1 MALGT
6 PRESRIMG
14 DDVIRPLRSES
25 PRAVAQPPE
34 GGGTTTEKAGLA
46 TLLGSWMGLLRR
58 YRFMAVGA
66 GVLTLTPFVLFGF
79 FALPSYS
86 SSGVVQVANE
96 GNTAM
101 PMLDFMGDLGGS
113 QVDTEVEILRRREA
127 VVETFTSLGL
137 HVIDPKRPWLVT
149 PDWGVATGQRS
160 PTPQWLASIRD
171 SIAFAHVTPARFE
184 GLPVRVEAID
194 DGQVA
199 IAIGEPGQTREHTV
213 AVGET
218 LEADGLTI
226 SFNTLPGEVG
236 DSANLYVETEGEM
249 LERLLPQ
256 LSVAPVGSRDR
267 ATDLVAV
274 RFSHADRF
282 VAQAV
287 VDDLM
292 RRYLQQSLD
301 WQATGASKSAEF
313 IRQRLGDADEELA
326 TAEQKL
332 REFSEAEHAVQLDT
346 QAKVTIENVAVIET
360 ELRQADVEAAVLGS
374 LHKGL
379 RTRMKNG
386 EGASLTASF
395 IADPVLAAS
404 IGALTEAETQ
414 VATLSA
420 TLTPDHPKLVE
431 MQRKLGKQR
440 KQVNRLL
447 ATARKNVGSRMANL
461 RRERDSAAAELTDFP
476 AKNLQLA
483 RLMRD
488 VEVSQKLYAF
498 LLERYREAEI
508 LEASTTIDK
517 RIVEGA
523 NVPHDMASPRR
534 VRIWAS
540 GLAAAIMAAIAA
552 AWLSHALRRRL
563 SSVEDVAGEFD
574 FGVYGVVPKLG
585 ESSKQSRKDNAR
597 LPHESIWADAHSPAS
612 EAFRALCVSVTLTPS
627 ENGRGRVIA
636 LSSSQQGEGKS
647 TVVANLA
654 VSLARSGSSV
664 LVIDLDLRRPVQHRE
679 WRVKRKGGFTDLL
692 ARGTV
697 SDFGD
702 FVRTQECGVDVMTA
716 GQRVPDS
723 LPSLMSP
730 KLGELVESARQ
741 RYDYVLLDSAPS
753 FVPDGSVVAQ
763 YADLLL
769 VVARPGVLQRAHA
782 RRARVVWN
790 RLSAPKGL
798 VLNAV
803 EREHGGDDGYYYYGG
818 GYAYAS
824 EYAQTDTDTADDD
837 DEHGQDDDIA
847 VAS

>member
-1 MALGT
+1 
-6 PRESRIMG
+6 MG
-14 DDVIRPLRSES
+14 DDVIRPLRSDS
-25 PRAVAQPPE
+25 TRAVAQPPE
-34 GGGTTTEKAGLA
+34 GSGGTTEKAGLA
-46 TLLGSWMGLLRR
+46 TLLGSWLGLLRR
-58 YRFMAVGA
+58 YRWVAVGA
-66 GVLTLTPFVLFGF
+66 GVLTLAPFILFGF

-86 SSGVVQVANE
+86 SAGVVQVSNE
-96 GNTAM
+96 GSSAM
-101 PMLDFMGDLGGS
+101 PMLDFMGELGGS

-137 HVIDPKRPWLVT
+137 HVIDPNRPWMVT
-149 PDWGVATGQRS
+149 PQWDVATGKRS
-160 PTPQWLASIRD
+160 PTPAWLTSLRG
-171 SIAFAHVTPARFE
+171 SLAFAQLAPERFE
-184 GLPVRVEAID
+184 GVTVRIEATD
-194 DGQVA
+194 ESTVA
-199 IAIGEPGQTREHTV
+199 VSVGEPGAVEEFTL

-218 LEADGLTI
+218 LENDGLAL
-226 SFNTLPGEVG
+226 SFATLPGEVG
-236 DSANLYVETEGEM
+236 VPNTVYIETEGE
-249 LERLLPQ
+249 LLDRLLPQ
-256 LSVAPVGSRDR
+256 LSVAPVGNRDH

-274 RFSHADRF
+274 RFLHADRF

-313 IRQRLGDADEELA
+313 IRQRLEDADKELSI
-326 TAEQKL
+326 AEQEL

-346 QAKVTIENVAVIET
+346 QAKVTIESVSMIEA

-379 RTRMKNG
+379 RTRLKKG
-386 EGASLTASF
+386 EGAHLTASF

-414 VATLSA
+414 AATMSA
-420 TLTPDHPKLVE
+420 SLTADHPKLVE
-431 MQRKLGKQR
+431 VNRRLRQQR
-440 KQVNRLL
+440 KQVGRLL
-447 ATARKNVGSRMANL
+447 GTARKNVGSRMANL
-461 RRERDSAAAELTDFP
+461 RRERDAAAAVLTDFP

-488 VEVSQKLYAF
+488 VEVTQKLYAF

-517 RIVEGA
+517 RIVESA

-540 GLAAAIMAAIAA
+540 GFAAAVMFALAT

-563 SSVEDVAGEFD
+563 SSVDDVAAEFD
-574 FGVYGVVPKLG
+574 FGVYGVVPKLA
-585 ESSKQSRKDNAR
+585 EATKASQRDNAR
-597 LPHESIWADAHSPAS
+597 LPHQAIWAETHSPAA
-612 EAFRALCVSVTLTPS
+612 EAFRALCVSVTMTPA
-627 ENGRGRVIA
+627 EAGRGRVIA

-647 TVVANLA
+647 TVVSNLA

-664 LVIDLDLRRPVQHRE
+664 LVVDLDLRRPVQHRE
-679 WRVKRKGGFTDLL
+679 WRVKRDRGFTNLL
-692 ARGTV
+692 AHGNV
-697 SDFGD
+697 ADFAD
-702 FVRTQECGVDVMTA
+702 FVRPQECGVDVLTA

-730 KLGELVESARQ
+730 KLAELIEAARL

-763 YADLLL
+763 HADLLL

-782 RRARVVWN
+782 RRARVVWS
-790 RLSAPKGL
+790 RLGAPKGL

-818 GYAYAS
+818 GYAYSSDYTQSAA
-824 EYAQTDTDTADDD
+824 EADEVQDDD
-837 DEHGQDDDIA
+837 ANPDDIA

>member
-1 MALGT
+1 
-6 PRESRIMG
+6 MG
-14 DDVIRPLRSES
+14 DEVIRPLRSES

-34 GGGTTTEKAGLA
+34 GGGNTTSDKAGLA

-58 YRFMAVGA
+58 YRYMAVGA
-66 GVLTLTPFVLFGF
+66 GVLTLAPFVLYGF

-86 SSGVVQVANE
+86 SAGVVQVANE
-96 GNTAM
+96 GNSAM
-101 PMLDFMGDLGGS
+101 PMLDFMGELGGS

-137 HVIDPKRPWLVT
+137 HVIDPQRPWVVT
-149 PDWGVATGQRS
+149 PDWGVATGKTS
-160 PTPQWLASIRD
+160 PTPPWLERLRTSL
-171 SIAFAHVTPARFE
+171 AFATVTPQRFE
-184 GLPVRVEAID
+184 GLTVRVEPTDEATIA
-194 DGQVA
+194 V
-199 IAIGEPGQTREHTV
+199 AIGEGAAANEYTM

-226 SFNTLPGEVG
+226 SFSTLPGEVG
-236 DSANLYVETEGEM
+236 VASTVYVETEGE
-249 LERLLPQ
+249 LLDRLLPQ
-256 LSVAPVGSRDR
+256 LLVAPVGSRDR
-267 ATDLVAV
+267 STDLVAV
-274 RFSHADRF
+274 RFSHTDRF

-313 IRQRLGDADEELA
+313 IRQRLDDADEELA

-379 RTRMKNG
+379 RTRMKKG
-386 EGASLTASF
+386 EGAALTASF

-420 TLTPDHPKLVE
+420 TLTPDHPKLVQ
-431 MQRKLGKQR
+431 MQRKLDKQR
-440 KQVNRLL
+440 KTVNRLL
-447 ATARKNVGSRMANL
+447 STARKNVGSRMANL
-461 RRERDSAAAELTDFP
+461 RRERDSAAAALTDFP

-517 RIVEGA
+517 RIVESA

-540 GLAAAIMAAIAA
+540 GLAAAVMAALAA

-563 SSVEDVAGEFD
+563 SSVDDVANEFD

-585 ESSKQSRKDNAR
+585 ESTKQSRRDNAR
-597 LPHESIWADAHSPAS
+597 LPHEAIWAETHSPAA
-612 EAFRALCVSVTLTPS
+612 EAFRALCVSVTLTPA

-647 TVVANLA
+647 TVVSNLA

-679 WRVKRKGGFTDLL
+679 WRVKRDGGYTNLL
-692 ARGTV
+692 AQGNV
-697 SDFGD
+697 KDFAE
-702 FVRTQECGVDVMTA
+702 FVRSQECGVDVLTA

-730 KLGELVESARQ
+730 KLGDLIDAARQ

-763 YADLLL
+763 HADLLL

-782 RRARVVWN
+782 RRARVVWS

-803 EREHGGDDGYYYYGG
+803 ERDHGGDDGYYYYGG

-824 EYAQTDTDTADDD
+824 EYAQSDVPESEDESQHDDD
-837 DEHGQDDDIA
+837 DAQSDDIA

>member
-1 MALGT
+1 
-6 PRESRIMG
+6 MG
-14 DDVIRPLRSES
+14 DEVIRPLRSES
-25 PRAVAQPPE
+25 SRAVAQPPE

-46 TLLGSWMGLLRR
+46 SLLGSWLGLLRR
-58 YRFMAVGA
+58 YRYVAVGA
-66 GVLTLTPFVLFGF
+66 GVLTLAPFVLFGF

-86 SSGVVQVANE
+86 SAGVVQVANE
-96 GNTAM
+96 GNSAM
-101 PMLDFMGDLGGS
+101 PMLDFMGELGGS

-127 VVETFTSLGL
+127 VVETFTALGL
-137 HVIDPKRPWLVT
+137 HVIDPERPFMVT
-149 PDWGVATGQRS
+149 PDWGVATGQQS
-160 PTPQWLASIRD
+160 PTPAWLKALRESL
-171 SIAFAHVTPARFE
+171 AFAHVTPERFQ
-184 GLPVRVEAID
+184 GLTVRIEATDESTIA
-194 DGQVA
+194 VA
-199 IAIGEPGQTREHTV
+199 IGGPGEAREHSL

-226 SFNTLPGEVG
+226 SFNTLPGEIGVP
-236 DSANLYVETEGEM
+236 STVFIETEGE
-249 LERLLPQ
+249 LLDRLSPQ

-313 IRQRLGDADEELA
+313 IRQRLDDADEELVV
-326 TAEQKL
+326 AEQKL

-346 QAKVTIENVAVIET
+346 QAKVTIENVAVIEA

-379 RTRMKNG
+379 RTRMKKG

-395 IADPVLAAS
+395 IADPVLSAS

-414 VATLSA
+414 VAILSA

-431 MQRKLGKQR
+431 LQRKLANQR
-440 KQVNRLL
+440 KEVNRLL

-461 RRERDSAAAELTDFP
+461 RRERDSAAAALTDFP

-498 LLERYREAEI
+498 LLERHREAEI

-517 RIVEGA
+517 RIVESA

-540 GLAAAIMAAIAA
+540 GIAAAIMAALAA
-552 AWLSHALRRRL
+552 AWLSHTLRRRL
-563 SSVEDVAGEFD
+563 SSVDDVAGEFD

-585 ESSKQSRKDNAR
+585 ESTKQTRRDNAR
-597 LPHESIWADAHSPAS
+597 LPHGAIWSDNHSPAA

-627 ENGRGRVIA
+627 EDGRGRVIA

-647 TVVANLA
+647 TVVSNLA

-692 ARGTV
+692 AHGKVT
-697 SDFGD
+697 DLAN

-730 KLGELVESARQ
+730 KLGEVIEYARQ

-763 YADLLL
+763 HADLLL

-782 RRARVVWN
+782 RRARVVWS

-803 EREHGGDDGYYYYGG
+803 ERDHGGDEGYYYYGG

-824 EYAQTDTDTADDD
+824 DYNQADVEESSHDEDDD
-837 DEHGQDDDIA
+837 DGQHDDIA

>member
-1 MALGT
+1 
-6 PRESRIMG
+6 MG
-14 DDVIRPLRSES
+14 DDVIRPLRSDA

-34 GGGTTTEKAGLA
+34 GSPAEPQDKAGLA
-46 TLLGSWMGLLRR
+46 TLLGSWLGLLRR
-58 YRFMAVGA
+58 YRYIAIGA
-66 GVLTLTPFVLFGF
+66 SVLTLTPFVLFGL

-96 GNTAM
+96 GNSAM
-101 PMLDFMGDLGGS
+101 PMLDFMGELGGS

-137 HVIDPKRPWLVT
+137 HVIDPDRPFMVT
-149 PDWGVATGQRS
+149 PEWSVATGQTS
-160 PTPQWLASIRD
+160 PTPAWLDGIR
-171 SIAFAHVTPARFE
+171 SSLAFAQVTPQRFE
-184 GLPVRVEAID
+184 GLPVRLEAID
-194 DGQVA
+194 ESSLAVS
-199 IAIGEPGQTREHTV
+199 IGEPGQASEHTI

-218 LEADGLTI
+218 LEAEGLSL
-226 SFNTLPGEVG
+226 SFATLPMDVGERQTI
-236 DSANLYVETEGEM
+236 YVETEGE
-249 LERLLPQ
+249 LLDRLSPQ
-256 LSVAPVGSRDR
+256 LAVAPVGSRDR

-274 RFSHADRF
+274 KFSHADRF

-287 VDDLM
+287 VEDLM

-301 WQATGASKSAEF
+301 WQATGASKSAQF
-313 IRQRLGDADEELA
+313 IRQRLEEADEELA
-326 TAEQKL
+326 GAEQKL

-379 RTRMKNG
+379 RARMKKG
-386 EGASLTASF
+386 EGAFLTASF
-395 IADPVLAAS
+395 VADPVLAAS

-420 TLTPDHPKLVE
+420 SVTADHPKLVE
-431 MQRKLGKQR
+431 KKRQLTKQR
-440 KQVNRLL
+440 AQVQRLL
-447 ATARKNVGSRMANL
+447 GTARKNVGSRMANL
-461 RRERDSAAAELTDFP
+461 KRERDAAAAALTDFP

-540 GLAAAIMAAIAA
+540 GFAAAVIAA
-552 AWLSHALRRRL
+552 FITAWLSHTLRRRL
-563 SSVEDVAGEFD
+563 SSVDDVAAEFD

-585 ESSKQSRKDNAR
+585 ESTKAKRRDNAR
-597 LPHESIWADAHSPAS
+597 LPHDAIWAETHSPAA
-612 EAFRALCVSVTLTPS
+612 EAFRALCVSVTLTPA
-627 ENGRGRVIA
+627 EAGRGRVIA

-647 TVVANLA
+647 TVVSNLA

-679 WRVKRKGGFTDLL
+679 WRVKRDGGFTNLL
-692 ARGTV
+692 AHGNV
-697 SDFGD
+697 SEFAN
-702 FVRTQECGVDVMTA
+702 FVRSQECGVDVLTA

-730 KLGELVESARQ
+730 KLGELIEATRQ

-782 RRARVVWN
+782 RRARVVWS
-790 RLSAPKGL
+790 RLGAPKGL

-803 EREHGGDDGYYYYGG
+803 EREHGGDEGYYYYGG
-818 GYAYAS
+818 GYTYAS
-824 EYAQTDTDTADDD
+824 EYTQSETTDTDDDGED
-837 DEHGQDDDIA
+837 DARDEDIA

>member
-1 MALGT
+1 
-6 PRESRIMG
+6 MG
-14 DDVIRPLRSES
+14 DDVIRPLRTES
-25 PRAVAQPPE
+25 HRAVAQPPE
-34 GGGTTTEKAGLA
+34 GSASTTEKAGLA
-46 TLLGSWMGLLRR
+46 TLLGSWLGLLRR
-58 YRFMAVGA
+58 YRVMAVSA
-66 GVLTLTPFVLFGF
+66 AVLTLAPFVLYGL
-79 FALPSYS
+79 FALPAYS
-86 SSGVVQVANE
+86 SAGVVQVANE
-96 GNTAM
+96 GGGGM
-101 PMLDFMGDLGGS
+101 PMLEFMGELGGS

-137 HVIDPKRPWLVT
+137 HVIDPKRPWVVT
-149 PDWGVATGQRS
+149 PQWEVATGKQS
-160 PTPQWLASIRD
+160 PTPSWLMSLRE
-171 SIAFAHVTPARFE
+171 SLAFAHVTPARFE
-184 GLPVRVEAID
+184 GLTVRVEPTD
-194 DGQVA
+194 ESTVA
-199 IAIGEPGQTREHTV
+199 VEIGEPGATAAYTL

-218 LEADGLTI
+218 LEAEGLTL
-226 SFNTLPGEVG
+226 SFATLPGEVG
-236 DSANLYVETEGEM
+236 QASTVYIETEGE
-249 LERLLPQ
+249 LLDRLSPQ
-256 LSVAPVGSRDR
+256 LVVAPVGSRDH

-292 RRYLQQSLD
+292 RRYISQSLD

-313 IRQRLGDADEELA
+313 IRQRLTDADEELA

-346 QAKVTIENVAVIET
+346 QAKVTIENVAMIEA

-379 RTRMKNG
+379 RTRIKNG
-386 EGASLTASF
+386 EGAHLTASF
-395 IADPVLAAS
+395 VADPVLAAS

-414 VATLSA
+414 VAKLSA
-420 TLTPDHPKLVE
+420 SLTPDHPKLVE
-431 MQRKLGKQR
+431 LQRQLGKQR
-440 KQVNRLL
+440 KEVQRLL
-447 ATARKNVGSRMANL
+447 GTARKNMGSRMANL
-461 RRERDSAAAELTDFP
+461 KRDRDAAAAALTDFP

-517 RIVEGA
+517 RIVETA

-534 VRIWAS
+534 GRIWAS
-540 GLAAAIMAAIAA
+540 GLAAALMAAVAA

-563 SSVEDVAGEFD
+563 SSVDDVAAEFD
-574 FGVYGVVPKLG
+574 FGVYGVVPKLD
-585 ESSKQSRKDNAR
+585 ESAKRSQRDNAR
-597 LPHESIWADAHSPAS
+597 LPHDVIWAETHSPAA
-612 EAFRALCVSVTLTPS
+612 EAFRALCVSVTMTPA
-627 ENGRGRVIA
+627 EAGRGRVIA

-647 TVVANLA
+647 TVVSNLA

-664 LVIDLDLRRPVQHRE
+664 LVVDLDLRRPVQHRE
-679 WRVKRKGGFTDLL
+679 WRVKRDGGYTNLL
-692 ARGTV
+692 ADGRA
-697 SDFGD
+697 SDFEKY
-702 FVRTQECGVDVMTA
+702 VRSQECGVDVITA

-730 KLGELVESARQ
+730 KLVDFIEAARK

-763 YADLLL
+763 HADLLL

-782 RRARVVWN
+782 RRARVVWG

-803 EREHGGDDGYYYYGG
+803 DREHGGDEGYYYYGG
-818 GYAYAS
+818 GYTYAS
-824 EYAQTDTDTADDD
+824 EYTQSEAAESDDESHDDD
-837 DEHGQDDDIA
+837 HDDASHDNIA

>member
-1 MALGT
+1 M
-6 PRESRIMG
+6 
-14 DDVIRPLRSES
+14 
-25 PRAVAQPPE
+25 PPE
-34 GGGTTTEKAGLA
+34 GGGTTPEKAGLA
-46 TLLGSWMGLLRR
+46 SLLGSWMGLLRR
-58 YRFMAVGA
+58 YRYVAVGA

-86 SSGVVQVANE
+86 SAGVVQVANE
-96 GNTAM
+96 GNAGM
-101 PMLDFMGDLGGS
+101 PMLEFMGELGGS
-113 QVDTEVEILRRREA
+113 KVDTEVEILRRREA
-127 VVETFTSLGL
+127 VVETFSSLGL
-137 HVIDPKRPWLVT
+137 HVIDPRRPWLVT
-149 PDWGVATGQRS
+149 PDWGVATGQQS
-160 PTPQWLASIRD
+160 PTPPWLQTLRRSL
-171 SIAFAHVTPARFE
+171 AFAQVSPERFE
-184 GLPVRVEAID
+184 GLTVRIEPT
-194 DGQVA
+194 DGA
-199 IAIGEPGQTREHTV
+199 TIAGAIGEAGEATEHTLS
-213 AVGET
+213 VGET
-218 LEADGLTI
+218 LEASGLTI
-226 SFNTLPGEVG
+226 SFNTLPGEIGAASTVF
-236 DSANLYVETEGEM
+236 VETEGE
-249 LERLLPQ
+249 LLDRLLPQ

-313 IRQRLGDADEELA
+313 IRQRLEDADAELA

-346 QAKVTIENVAVIET
+346 QAKVTIENVAVIEA

-379 RTRMKNG
+379 RTRMQRG

-395 IADPVLAAS
+395 VADPVLAAS

-414 VATLSA
+414 MATLSA
-420 TLTPDHPKLVE
+420 TLTSDHPKLVE
-431 MQRKLGKQR
+431 MNRKLVNQRKEVG
-440 KQVNRLL
+440 RLL

-461 RRERDSAAAELTDFP
+461 RRDRDTAAAALTDFP

-498 LLERYREAEI
+498 LLERHREAEI

-517 RIVEGA
+517 RIVESA

-540 GLAAAIMAAIAA
+540 GIAAAVMAALAA
-552 AWLSHALRRRL
+552 AWLSYTLRRRL
-563 SSVEDVAGEFD
+563 SSVDDVASEFD

-585 ESSKQSRKDNAR
+585 ESSKQARRDNAR
-597 LPHESIWADAHSPAS
+597 LPHETIWSDNHSPAA

-627 ENGRGRVIA
+627 ENGLGRVIA

-647 TVVANLA
+647 TVVSNLA

-679 WRVKRKGGFTDLL
+679 WRVGRKGGFTDLL
-692 ARGTV
+692 AHGKV
-697 SDFGD
+697 CDLGN
-702 FVRTQECGVDVMTA
+702 FVRSQTCGVDVLTA

-730 KLGELVESARQ
+730 KLGEVIEYARQ

-763 YADLLL
+763 HADLLL

-782 RRARVVWN
+782 RRARVVWS

-803 EREHGGDDGYYYYGG
+803 ERDHGSDEGYYYYGG

-824 EYAQTDTDTADDD
+824 DYNQSDAEDASHEDDD
-837 DEHGQDDDIA
+837 DAQHDDIA